1 MDITTRL
8 LTLSQISFNIVYIKQ
23 NYYIFSPDLREG
35 VDKKTINFGHV
46 RKVLTPLTAKTAD
59 TGKNRCFYIIFRYAY
74 QYTQNGLKLMIL
86 REKF

>member
-35 VDKKTINFGHV
+35 VDKKN
-46 RKVLTPLTAKTAD
+46 
-59 TGKNRCFYIIFRYAY
+59 Y
-74 QYTQNGLKLMIL
+74 
-86 REKF
+86 